1 MCAPA
6 LRSYHVAQI
15 NRGFGLLSRTQRFP
29 PTLRRATTPLLSPS
43 PILKP
48 SLGGRAPVATLGGS
62 RERSEELAPL
72 VRRPARRHVRRL
84 DAIHKDRGCDMHGA
98 HAVVLRCPLYL
109 LCDCVAAV
117 SSARACQLA
126 DHGILITADAGGNV
140 GKLVVDLRAGEVVG
154 LVVKELLLAREEF
167 EEERAQP
174 RGVHVGHGE
183 GGLVHVR
190 ALGMPGLHDV
200 VHSELDA
207 IGGAI
212 HHAALGFQMMP
223 RLG

>member
-140 GKLVVDLRAGEVVG
+140 GKLVVDLRKGT
-154 LVVKELLLAREEF
+154 ELGWRSAREAW
-167 EEERAQP
+167 ERARK
-174 RGVHVGHGE
+174 RGC
-183 GGLVHVR
+183 GLELGLGLWTRGYWGPTCARVR
-190 ALGMPGLHDV
+190 
-200 VHSELDA
+200 S
-207 IGGAI
+207 
-212 HHAALGFQMMP
+212 
-223 RLG
+223 